1 MVLAF
6 QEKHVI
12 HTKVFTFSGQL
23 EGLSNIGIW
32 RRGREGGRE
41 GGGTSLGGID
51 PSSDNWFSNF
61 NEVSYQGLF
70 FGPLIYSSC
79 PVATS
84 LKCSVG
90 CPDLLNVVKLLL
102 AFVANGHPCILNEIQ
117 EE

>member
-1 MVLAF
+1 MTLAF
-6 QEKHVI
+6 GE
-12 HTKVFTFSGQL
+12 
-23 EGLSNIGIW
+23 
-32 RRGREGGRE
+32 EGGRE
-41 GGGTSLGGID
+41 GGRGNF

-102 AFVANGHPCILNEIQ
+102 AFIANGHPCILNEIQ